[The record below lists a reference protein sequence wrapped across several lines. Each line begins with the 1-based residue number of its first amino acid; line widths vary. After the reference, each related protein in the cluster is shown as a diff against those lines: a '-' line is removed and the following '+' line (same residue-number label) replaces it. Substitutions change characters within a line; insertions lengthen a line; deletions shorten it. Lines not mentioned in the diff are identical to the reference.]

1 MGGEIT
7 VWWGPDDMVS
17 ALGFGT
23 EENMAAVRAMKSS
36 LASWH
41 DATPVCLID
50 RKRLGALAAEQGL
63 AGYTPLERL
72 VLATL
77 GGVVARSGVTPADKR
92 ALIVLATTKG
102 EIGSLGSAPERCDLN
117 RTAEVVGRYF
127 GTAHR
132 PLLISN
138 ACISGVSA
146 IVIAARLIRS
156 GRYDHVFVAGFD
168 LLSDFIVSG
177 FNAFKSVSPTLC
189 RPYDAARDGLTL
201 GEACGAVLLT
211 RDRRLSGTGV
221 SVAGGGISN
230 DANHISAPSRT
241 GDGLWYAIRAALAEA
256 GTGAGEVGLVNT
268 HGTATAYNDEM
279 ESKALHLAG
288 LCGVPCNSLKPYF
301 GHTLGASGVIESIVT
316 VRELCEGTC
325 FGVKGYAECGVPY
338 PPDVSAAHREIRTD
352 TALKTASGFGGCNAA
367 VVFRRAAGPNAAP
380 GNETAE
386 GQGCG
391 PNTGVQGGND
401 CLEAACTRSGT
412 AMSANDRGHGKN
424 AVGHGNP
431 DTGEKASGH
440 AETGTGRHGS
450 GIRCHDTAH
459 VVIAQHPSLPFDA
472 FIRERYRALA
482 DPNMKFSKM
491 DDLCKLA
498 YVASCELLSGHR
510 PDCPAE
516 RIGVVMANRSASL
529 DSDRRHQ
536 AIIDAGDGC
545 GASPAVFVYTLP
557 NIMLGQVAI
566 KHGLK
571 GESTFFA
578 FPDKSS
584 NFIREYAA
592 SLIAEGRMD
601 RPVGLVR
608 IRRRQLR
615 LRTDINRKNGT
626 RYDGRSGTATQTTNY
641 RSAEPRGDH
650 RRRDSDRRAA
660 VRRRA
665 GTRLDRRT
673 GNHPPARKTLRH
685 TAGEPGRS
693 QTDIL
698 FGSHAGRLY
707 PQEPPAMSIA
717 VCGIGIVSA
726 IGIGAGE
733 TLGNLRTGRS
743 GIGKPTLLGS
753 AVDVPVGEVKRDNAA
768 LGELLGIPEREHPS
782 RTALLGMAAAA
793 QAVADAAIPAGARV
807 ALVSGTSV
815 GGMDLTENFYRDFRT
830 DKAKGRLRD
839 VAGHDCADSTQRI
852 ARYCG
857 IGGYTATVST
867 ACSSAANAIVT
878 GALLLG
884 SGMADYVVAGGT
896 DALCRFTLNGFNSL
910 SVLDREPCRPFDA
923 TRAGL
928 NLGEGAGYLVLTHE
942 RPGMRTYCRLAG
954 YANANDAY
962 HQTASSQTGEGA
974 YRAMA
979 GALAQSGLRCVDYI
993 NVHGTATPNN
1003 DLTEGTALRRLFGG
1017 QVPPFSSTK
1026 GYTGHAL
1033 AAAGGIEAVLAVL
1046 AITHGLRYGNP
1057 GFAEPIPELGLH
1069 PVARTQEADVRSVLS
1084 NSFGFGGNCC
1094 SLIFAK

>member
-50 RKRLGALAAEQGL
+50 RKRLGALAAERPGL
-63 AGYTPLERL
+63 AAERPAGKTGAAAAEPAPEQTAGAAANPAAAGQTAEAAAGPAWETTGSPAGSPAGAGQPPAEYTCMERL

-117 RTAEVVGRYF
+117 RTAEVVGRHF
-127 GTAHR
+127 GAAHR

-189 RPYDAARDGLTL
+189 RPYDASRDGLTL

-211 RDRRLSGTGV
+211 RDQRLSGTGV
-221 SVAGGGISN
+221 SVVGGGISN

-268 HGTATAYNDEM
+268 HGTATVYNDEM

-367 VVFRRAAGPNAAP
+367 VVFRRAAGPDATP
-380 GNETAE
+380 GNETAT
-386 GQGCG
+386 GQGSG
-391 PNTGVQGGND
+391 PNTDVQGGND
-401 CLEAACTRSGT
+401 CLEAARARSGT

-431 DTGEKASGH
+431 DTGEKAGGH

-601 RPVGLVR
+601 AVLWGWCEFDGGSYDCELTLTEKTGQDTMEDLELQLKQQIIEALNLEEITADEIATDAPLFGDGLGLDSIDALEITLLLEKHYG
-608 IRRRQLR
+608 IRLANPAQAKPIFYSVATLA
-615 LRTDINRKNGT
+615 DFIRKN
-626 RYDGRSGTATQTTNY
+626 R
-641 RSAEPRGDH
+641 
-650 RRRDSDRRAA
+650 
-660 VRRRA
+660 
-665 GTRLDRRT
+665 
-673 GNHPPARKTLRH
+673 
-685 TAGEPGRS
+685 
-693 QTDIL
+693 
-698 FGSHAGRLY
+698 
-707 PQEPPAMSIA
+707 PQ
-717 VCGIGIVSA
+717 
-726 IGIGAGE
+726 
-733 TLGNLRTGRS
+733 
-743 GIGKPTLLGS
+743 
-753 AVDVPVGEVKRDNAA
+753 
-768 LGELLGIPEREHPS
+768 
-782 RTALLGMAAAA
+782 
-793 QAVADAAIPAGARV
+793 
-807 ALVSGTSV
+807 
-815 GGMDLTENFYRDFRT
+815 
-830 DKAKGRLRD
+830 
-839 VAGHDCADSTQRI
+839 
-852 ARYCG
+852 
-857 IGGYTATVST
+857 
-867 ACSSAANAIVT
+867 
-878 GALLLG
+878 
-884 SGMADYVVAGGT
+884 
-896 DALCRFTLNGFNSL
+896 
-910 SVLDREPCRPFDA
+910 
-923 TRAGL
+923 
-928 NLGEGAGYLVLTHE
+928 
-942 RPGMRTYCRLAG
+942 
-954 YANANDAY
+954 
-962 HQTASSQTGEGA
+962 
-974 YRAMA
+974 
-979 GALAQSGLRCVDYI
+979 
-993 NVHGTATPNN
+993 
-1003 DLTEGTALRRLFGG
+1003 
-1017 QVPPFSSTK
+1017 
-1026 GYTGHAL
+1026 
-1033 AAAGGIEAVLAVL
+1033 
-1046 AITHGLRYGNP
+1046 
-1057 GFAEPIPELGLH
+1057 
-1069 PVARTQEADVRSVLS
+1069 
-1084 NSFGFGGNCC
+1084 
-1094 SLIFAK
+1094 

>member
-1 MGGEIT
+1 M
-7 VWWGPDDMVS
+7 
-17 ALGFGT
+17 
-23 EENMAAVRAMKSS
+23 
-36 LASWH
+36 
-41 DATPVCLID
+41 
-50 RKRLGALAAEQGL
+50 
-63 AGYTPLERL
+63 ERL

-92 ALIVLATTKG
+92 VLIVLATTKG

-117 RTAEVVGRYF
+117 RTAEVVGRHF
-127 GTAHR
+127 GAAHR
-132 PLLISN
+132 PLLVSN

-168 LLSDFIVSG
+168 LLCDFIVSG

-256 GTGAGEVGLVNT
+256 GTGAREVGLVNT

-338 PPDVSAAHREIRTD
+338 PPDLSAAHRKIQTD

-380 GNETAE
+380 GNETTA
-386 GQGCG
+386 GQGSE
-391 PNTGVQGGND
+391 PDTGTQGGND
-401 CLEAACTRSGT
+401 CPEAARARSGT

-424 AVGHGNP
+424 AVGDRNP
-431 DTGEKASGH
+431 DTGEKAGGH

-545 GASPAVFVYTLP
+545 GVSPAVFVYTLP

-601 RPVGLVR
+601 AVLWGWCEFDGGSYDCELTLTEKTGQDTMEDLELQLKQQIIEALNLEEITADEIATDAPLFGDGLGLDSIDALEITLLLEKHYG
-608 IRRRQLR
+608 IRLANPAQAKPIFYSVATLA
-615 LRTDINRKNGT
+615 DYIRKN
-626 RYDGRSGTATQTTNY
+626 R
-641 RSAEPRGDH
+641 
-650 RRRDSDRRAA
+650 
-660 VRRRA
+660 
-665 GTRLDRRT
+665 
-673 GNHPPARKTLRH
+673 
-685 TAGEPGRS
+685 
-693 QTDIL
+693 
-698 FGSHAGRLY
+698 
-707 PQEPPAMSIA
+707 PQ
-717 VCGIGIVSA
+717 
-726 IGIGAGE
+726 
-733 TLGNLRTGRS
+733 
-743 GIGKPTLLGS
+743 
-753 AVDVPVGEVKRDNAA
+753 
-768 LGELLGIPEREHPS
+768 
-782 RTALLGMAAAA
+782 
-793 QAVADAAIPAGARV
+793 
-807 ALVSGTSV
+807 
-815 GGMDLTENFYRDFRT
+815 
-830 DKAKGRLRD
+830 
-839 VAGHDCADSTQRI
+839 
-852 ARYCG
+852 
-857 IGGYTATVST
+857 
-867 ACSSAANAIVT
+867 
-878 GALLLG
+878 
-884 SGMADYVVAGGT
+884 
-896 DALCRFTLNGFNSL
+896 
-910 SVLDREPCRPFDA
+910 
-923 TRAGL
+923 
-928 NLGEGAGYLVLTHE
+928 
-942 RPGMRTYCRLAG
+942 
-954 YANANDAY
+954 
-962 HQTASSQTGEGA
+962 
-974 YRAMA
+974 
-979 GALAQSGLRCVDYI
+979 
-993 NVHGTATPNN
+993 
-1003 DLTEGTALRRLFGG
+1003 
-1017 QVPPFSSTK
+1017 
-1026 GYTGHAL
+1026 
-1033 AAAGGIEAVLAVL
+1033 
-1046 AITHGLRYGNP
+1046 
-1057 GFAEPIPELGLH
+1057 
-1069 PVARTQEADVRSVLS
+1069 
-1084 NSFGFGGNCC
+1084 
-1094 SLIFAK
+1094 

>member
-50 RKRLGALAAEQGL
+50 RKRLGALAAERPGL
-63 AGYTPLERL
+63 AAERPAGKTGAAAAEPAPEQTAGAAANPAAAGQTAEAAVGPAWETTGSPAGAPAGAGQPPAEYTCMERL

-92 ALIVLATTKG
+92 VLIVLATTKG

-117 RTAEVVGRYF
+117 RTAEVVGRHF
-127 GTAHR
+127 GAAHR
-132 PLLISN
+132 PLLVSN

-168 LLSDFIVSG
+168 LLCDFIVSG

-189 RPYDAARDGLTL
+189 RPYDASRDGLTL

-211 RDRRLSGTGV
+211 RDQRLSGTGV
-221 SVAGGGISN
+221 SVVGGGISN

-268 HGTATAYNDEM
+268 HGTATVYNDEM

-431 DTGEKASGH
+431 DTGEKAGGH

-601 RPVGLVR
+601 AVLWGWCEFDGGSYDCELTLTEKTGQDTMEDLELQLKQQIIEALNLEEITADEIATDAPLFGDGLGLDSIDALEITLLLEKHYG
-608 IRRRQLR
+608 IRLANPAEAKPIFYSVAT
-615 LRTDINRKNGT
+615 LADFIRKN
-626 RYDGRSGTATQTTNY
+626 R
-641 RSAEPRGDH
+641 
-650 RRRDSDRRAA
+650 
-660 VRRRA
+660 
-665 GTRLDRRT
+665 
-673 GNHPPARKTLRH
+673 
-685 TAGEPGRS
+685 
-693 QTDIL
+693 
-698 FGSHAGRLY
+698 
-707 PQEPPAMSIA
+707 PQ
-717 VCGIGIVSA
+717 
-726 IGIGAGE
+726 
-733 TLGNLRTGRS
+733 
-743 GIGKPTLLGS
+743 
-753 AVDVPVGEVKRDNAA
+753 
-768 LGELLGIPEREHPS
+768 
-782 RTALLGMAAAA
+782 
-793 QAVADAAIPAGARV
+793 
-807 ALVSGTSV
+807 
-815 GGMDLTENFYRDFRT
+815 
-830 DKAKGRLRD
+830 
-839 VAGHDCADSTQRI
+839 
-852 ARYCG
+852 
-857 IGGYTATVST
+857 
-867 ACSSAANAIVT
+867 
-878 GALLLG
+878 
-884 SGMADYVVAGGT
+884 
-896 DALCRFTLNGFNSL
+896 
-910 SVLDREPCRPFDA
+910 
-923 TRAGL
+923 
-928 NLGEGAGYLVLTHE
+928 
-942 RPGMRTYCRLAG
+942 
-954 YANANDAY
+954 
-962 HQTASSQTGEGA
+962 
-974 YRAMA
+974 
-979 GALAQSGLRCVDYI
+979 
-993 NVHGTATPNN
+993 
-1003 DLTEGTALRRLFGG
+1003 
-1017 QVPPFSSTK
+1017 
-1026 GYTGHAL
+1026 
-1033 AAAGGIEAVLAVL
+1033 
-1046 AITHGLRYGNP
+1046 
-1057 GFAEPIPELGLH
+1057 
-1069 PVARTQEADVRSVLS
+1069 
-1084 NSFGFGGNCC
+1084 
-1094 SLIFAK
+1094 

>member
-1 MGGEIT
+1 MGSEIT

-23 EENMAAVRAMKSS
+23 EENMTAVRAMKSS

-92 ALIVLATTKG
+92 TLIVLATTKG

-117 RTAEVVGRYF
+117 RTAEVVGRHF
-127 GTAHR
+127 GAAHR
-132 PLLISN
+132 PLLVSN

-168 LLSDFIVSG
+168 LLCDFIVSG

-189 RPYDAARDGLTL
+189 RPYDASRDGLTL

-211 RDRRLSGTGV
+211 RDQRLSGTGV
-221 SVAGGGISN
+221 SVVGGGISN

-268 HGTATAYNDEM
+268 HGTATVYNDEM

-431 DTGEKASGH
+431 DTGEKAGGH

-584 NFIREYAA
+584 NFIREYTA

-601 RPVGLVR
+601 AVLWGWCEFDGGSYDCELTLTEKTGQDTMEDLELQLKQQIIEALNLEEITADEIATDAPLFGDGLGLDSIDALEITLLLEKHYG
-608 IRRRQLR
+608 IRLANPAQAKPIFYSVATLA
-615 LRTDINRKNGT
+615 DFIRKN
-626 RYDGRSGTATQTTNY
+626 R
-641 RSAEPRGDH
+641 
-650 RRRDSDRRAA
+650 
-660 VRRRA
+660 
-665 GTRLDRRT
+665 
-673 GNHPPARKTLRH
+673 
-685 TAGEPGRS
+685 
-693 QTDIL
+693 
-698 FGSHAGRLY
+698 
-707 PQEPPAMSIA
+707 PQ
-717 VCGIGIVSA
+717 
-726 IGIGAGE
+726 
-733 TLGNLRTGRS
+733 
-743 GIGKPTLLGS
+743 
-753 AVDVPVGEVKRDNAA
+753 
-768 LGELLGIPEREHPS
+768 
-782 RTALLGMAAAA
+782 
-793 QAVADAAIPAGARV
+793 
-807 ALVSGTSV
+807 
-815 GGMDLTENFYRDFRT
+815 
-830 DKAKGRLRD
+830 
-839 VAGHDCADSTQRI
+839 
-852 ARYCG
+852 
-857 IGGYTATVST
+857 
-867 ACSSAANAIVT
+867 
-878 GALLLG
+878 
-884 SGMADYVVAGGT
+884 
-896 DALCRFTLNGFNSL
+896 
-910 SVLDREPCRPFDA
+910 
-923 TRAGL
+923 
-928 NLGEGAGYLVLTHE
+928 
-942 RPGMRTYCRLAG
+942 
-954 YANANDAY
+954 
-962 HQTASSQTGEGA
+962 
-974 YRAMA
+974 
-979 GALAQSGLRCVDYI
+979 
-993 NVHGTATPNN
+993 
-1003 DLTEGTALRRLFGG
+1003 
-1017 QVPPFSSTK
+1017 
-1026 GYTGHAL
+1026 
-1033 AAAGGIEAVLAVL
+1033 
-1046 AITHGLRYGNP
+1046 
-1057 GFAEPIPELGLH
+1057 
-1069 PVARTQEADVRSVLS
+1069 
-1084 NSFGFGGNCC
+1084 
-1094 SLIFAK
+1094 

>member
-1 MGGEIT
+1 MGSEIT

-41 DATPVCLID
+41 DSTPVCLID
-50 RKRLGALAAEQGL
+50 RKRLGALAAERPGL
-63 AGYTPLERL
+63 AAERPAGKTGAAAAEPAPEQTAGAAANPAAAGQTAEAAVGPAWETTGSPAGAPAGAGQPPAEYTCMERL

-92 ALIVLATTKG
+92 VLIVLATTKG

-117 RTAEVVGRYF
+117 RTAEVVGRHF
-127 GTAHR
+127 GAAHR
-132 PLLISN
+132 PLLVSN

-211 RDRRLSGTGV
+211 RDRRLSATGV
-221 SVAGGGISN
+221 SVVGGGISN

-256 GTGAGEVGLVNT
+256 GIGAGEIGLVNT
-268 HGTATAYNDEM
+268 HGTATVYNDEM
-279 ESKALHLAG
+279 ESRALHLAG

-431 DTGEKASGH
+431 DTGEKAGGH

-584 NFIREYAA
+584 NFIREYAT

-601 RPVGLVR
+601 AVLWGWCEFDGGSYDCELTLTEKTGQNTMEDLELQLKQQIIEALNLEEITADEIATDAPLFGDGLGLDSIDALEITLLLEKHYG
-608 IRRRQLR
+608 IRLANPAQAKPIFYSVATLA
-615 LRTDINRKNGT
+615 DFIRKN
-626 RYDGRSGTATQTTNY
+626 R
-641 RSAEPRGDH
+641 
-650 RRRDSDRRAA
+650 
-660 VRRRA
+660 
-665 GTRLDRRT
+665 
-673 GNHPPARKTLRH
+673 
-685 TAGEPGRS
+685 
-693 QTDIL
+693 
-698 FGSHAGRLY
+698 
-707 PQEPPAMSIA
+707 PQ
-717 VCGIGIVSA
+717 
-726 IGIGAGE
+726 
-733 TLGNLRTGRS
+733 
-743 GIGKPTLLGS
+743 
-753 AVDVPVGEVKRDNAA
+753 
-768 LGELLGIPEREHPS
+768 
-782 RTALLGMAAAA
+782 
-793 QAVADAAIPAGARV
+793 
-807 ALVSGTSV
+807 
-815 GGMDLTENFYRDFRT
+815 
-830 DKAKGRLRD
+830 
-839 VAGHDCADSTQRI
+839 
-852 ARYCG
+852 
-857 IGGYTATVST
+857 
-867 ACSSAANAIVT
+867 
-878 GALLLG
+878 
-884 SGMADYVVAGGT
+884 
-896 DALCRFTLNGFNSL
+896 
-910 SVLDREPCRPFDA
+910 
-923 TRAGL
+923 
-928 NLGEGAGYLVLTHE
+928 
-942 RPGMRTYCRLAG
+942 
-954 YANANDAY
+954 
-962 HQTASSQTGEGA
+962 
-974 YRAMA
+974 
-979 GALAQSGLRCVDYI
+979 
-993 NVHGTATPNN
+993 
-1003 DLTEGTALRRLFGG
+1003 
-1017 QVPPFSSTK
+1017 
-1026 GYTGHAL
+1026 
-1033 AAAGGIEAVLAVL
+1033 
-1046 AITHGLRYGNP
+1046 
-1057 GFAEPIPELGLH
+1057 
-1069 PVARTQEADVRSVLS
+1069 
-1084 NSFGFGGNCC
+1084 
-1094 SLIFAK
+1094 

>member
-1 MGGEIT
+1 MGSEIT

-41 DATPVCLID
+41 DSTPVCLID
-50 RKRLGALAAEQGL
+50 RKRLGALAAERPGL
-63 AGYTPLERL
+63 AAERPAGKTGAAANPAAAGQTAEAAAGPTWETTGSPAGSPAGAGQPPAEYTCMERL

-92 ALIVLATTKG
+92 VLIVLATTKG

-117 RTAEVVGRYF
+117 RTAEVVGRHF
-127 GTAHR
+127 GAAHR

-211 RDRRLSGTGV
+211 RDRRLSATGV

-241 GDGLWYAIRAALAEA
+241 AGDGLWYAIRAALAEA
-256 GTGAGEVGLVNT
+256 GIGAGEIGLVNT
-268 HGTATAYNDEM
+268 HGTATVYNDEM
-279 ESKALHLAG
+279 ESRALHLAG

-338 PPDVSAAHREIRTD
+338 PPDVSAAHRKIRTD
-352 TALKTASGFGGCNAA
+352 AALKTASGFGGCNAA
-367 VVFRRAAGPNAAP
+367 VVFRRAAGPDAAP
-380 GNETAE
+380 GNETAT

-401 CLEAACTRSGT
+401 CLEAARARSGT
-412 AMSANDRGHGKN
+412 AMSANDRARGKN

-431 DTGEKASGH
+431 DTGEKAGGH

-601 RPVGLVR
+601 AVLWGWCEFDGGSYDCELTLTEKTGQDTMEDLELQLKQQIIEALNLEEITADEIATDAPLFGDGLGLDSIDALEITLLLEKHYG
-608 IRRRQLR
+608 IRLANPAEAKPIFYSVAT
-615 LRTDINRKNGT
+615 LADFIRKN
-626 RYDGRSGTATQTTNY
+626 R
-641 RSAEPRGDH
+641 
-650 RRRDSDRRAA
+650 
-660 VRRRA
+660 
-665 GTRLDRRT
+665 
-673 GNHPPARKTLRH
+673 
-685 TAGEPGRS
+685 
-693 QTDIL
+693 
-698 FGSHAGRLY
+698 
-707 PQEPPAMSIA
+707 PQ
-717 VCGIGIVSA
+717 
-726 IGIGAGE
+726 
-733 TLGNLRTGRS
+733 
-743 GIGKPTLLGS
+743 
-753 AVDVPVGEVKRDNAA
+753 
-768 LGELLGIPEREHPS
+768 
-782 RTALLGMAAAA
+782 
-793 QAVADAAIPAGARV
+793 
-807 ALVSGTSV
+807 
-815 GGMDLTENFYRDFRT
+815 
-830 DKAKGRLRD
+830 
-839 VAGHDCADSTQRI
+839 
-852 ARYCG
+852 
-857 IGGYTATVST
+857 
-867 ACSSAANAIVT
+867 
-878 GALLLG
+878 
-884 SGMADYVVAGGT
+884 
-896 DALCRFTLNGFNSL
+896 
-910 SVLDREPCRPFDA
+910 
-923 TRAGL
+923 
-928 NLGEGAGYLVLTHE
+928 
-942 RPGMRTYCRLAG
+942 
-954 YANANDAY
+954 
-962 HQTASSQTGEGA
+962 
-974 YRAMA
+974 
-979 GALAQSGLRCVDYI
+979 
-993 NVHGTATPNN
+993 
-1003 DLTEGTALRRLFGG
+1003 
-1017 QVPPFSSTK
+1017 
-1026 GYTGHAL
+1026 
-1033 AAAGGIEAVLAVL
+1033 
-1046 AITHGLRYGNP
+1046 
-1057 GFAEPIPELGLH
+1057 
-1069 PVARTQEADVRSVLS
+1069 
-1084 NSFGFGGNCC
+1084 
-1094 SLIFAK
+1094 

>member
-1 MGGEIT
+1 MGSEIT

-41 DATPVCLID
+41 DSTPVCLID
-50 RKRLGALAAEQGL
+50 RKRLGALAAERPGL
-63 AGYTPLERL
+63 AAERPAGKTGAAAAEPAPEQTAGAAANPAAAGQTAEAAVGPAWETTGSPAGAPAGAGQPPAEYTCMERL

-92 ALIVLATTKG
+92 VLIVLATTKG

-117 RTAEVVGRYF
+117 RTAEVVGRHF
-127 GTAHR
+127 GAAHR
-132 PLLISN
+132 PLLVSN

-221 SVAGGGISN
+221 SVVGGGISN

-268 HGTATAYNDEM
+268 HGTATVYNDEM

-431 DTGEKASGH
+431 DTGEKAGGH

-584 NFIREYAA
+584 NFIREYTA

-601 RPVGLVR
+601 AVLWGWCEFDGGSYDCELTLTEKTGQDTMEDLELQLKQQIIEALNLEEITADEIATDAPLFGDGLGLDSIDALEITLLLEKHYG
-608 IRRRQLR
+608 IRLANPAQAKPIFYSVATLA
-615 LRTDINRKNGT
+615 DFIRKN
-626 RYDGRSGTATQTTNY
+626 R
-641 RSAEPRGDH
+641 
-650 RRRDSDRRAA
+650 
-660 VRRRA
+660 
-665 GTRLDRRT
+665 
-673 GNHPPARKTLRH
+673 
-685 TAGEPGRS
+685 
-693 QTDIL
+693 
-698 FGSHAGRLY
+698 
-707 PQEPPAMSIA
+707 PQ
-717 VCGIGIVSA
+717 
-726 IGIGAGE
+726 
-733 TLGNLRTGRS
+733 
-743 GIGKPTLLGS
+743 
-753 AVDVPVGEVKRDNAA
+753 
-768 LGELLGIPEREHPS
+768 
-782 RTALLGMAAAA
+782 
-793 QAVADAAIPAGARV
+793 
-807 ALVSGTSV
+807 
-815 GGMDLTENFYRDFRT
+815 
-830 DKAKGRLRD
+830 
-839 VAGHDCADSTQRI
+839 
-852 ARYCG
+852 
-857 IGGYTATVST
+857 
-867 ACSSAANAIVT
+867 
-878 GALLLG
+878 
-884 SGMADYVVAGGT
+884 
-896 DALCRFTLNGFNSL
+896 
-910 SVLDREPCRPFDA
+910 
-923 TRAGL
+923 
-928 NLGEGAGYLVLTHE
+928 
-942 RPGMRTYCRLAG
+942 
-954 YANANDAY
+954 
-962 HQTASSQTGEGA
+962 
-974 YRAMA
+974 
-979 GALAQSGLRCVDYI
+979 
-993 NVHGTATPNN
+993 
-1003 DLTEGTALRRLFGG
+1003 
-1017 QVPPFSSTK
+1017 
-1026 GYTGHAL
+1026 
-1033 AAAGGIEAVLAVL
+1033 
-1046 AITHGLRYGNP
+1046 
-1057 GFAEPIPELGLH
+1057 
-1069 PVARTQEADVRSVLS
+1069 
-1084 NSFGFGGNCC
+1084 
-1094 SLIFAK
+1094 

>member
-1 MGGEIT
+1 M
-7 VWWGPDDMVS
+7 
-17 ALGFGT
+17 
-23 EENMAAVRAMKSS
+23 
-36 LASWH
+36 
-41 DATPVCLID
+41 
-50 RKRLGALAAEQGL
+50 
-63 AGYTPLERL
+63 
-72 VLATL
+72 
-77 GGVVARSGVTPADKR
+77 
-92 ALIVLATTKG
+92 
-102 EIGSLGSAPERCDLN
+102 
-117 RTAEVVGRYF
+117 
-127 GTAHR
+127 
-132 PLLISN
+132 
-138 ACISGVSA
+138 
-146 IVIAARLIRS
+146 
-156 GRYDHVFVAGFD
+156 AGFD
-168 LLSDFIVSG
+168 LLCDFIVSG

-211 RDRRLSGTGV
+211 RDQRLSGTGV

-367 VVFRRAAGPNAAP
+367 VVFRRAAGSDAAP

-412 AMSANDRGHGKN
+412 TMSANDRGHGKN

-431 DTGEKASGH
+431 DTGEKAGGH

-536 AIIDAGDGC
+536 TIIDAGDGC

-584 NFIREYAA
+584 NFIREYTA

-601 RPVGLVR
+601 AVLWGWCEFDGGSYDCELTLTEKTGQDTMEDLELQLKQQIIEALNLEEITADEIATDAPLFGDGLGLDSIDALEITLLLEKHYG
-608 IRRRQLR
+608 IRLANPAQAKPIFYSVATLA
-615 LRTDINRKNGT
+615 DFIRKN
-626 RYDGRSGTATQTTNY
+626 R
-641 RSAEPRGDH
+641 
-650 RRRDSDRRAA
+650 
-660 VRRRA
+660 
-665 GTRLDRRT
+665 
-673 GNHPPARKTLRH
+673 
-685 TAGEPGRS
+685 
-693 QTDIL
+693 
-698 FGSHAGRLY
+698 
-707 PQEPPAMSIA
+707 PQ
-717 VCGIGIVSA
+717 
-726 IGIGAGE
+726 
-733 TLGNLRTGRS
+733 
-743 GIGKPTLLGS
+743 
-753 AVDVPVGEVKRDNAA
+753 
-768 LGELLGIPEREHPS
+768 
-782 RTALLGMAAAA
+782 
-793 QAVADAAIPAGARV
+793 
-807 ALVSGTSV
+807 
-815 GGMDLTENFYRDFRT
+815 
-830 DKAKGRLRD
+830 
-839 VAGHDCADSTQRI
+839 
-852 ARYCG
+852 
-857 IGGYTATVST
+857 
-867 ACSSAANAIVT
+867 
-878 GALLLG
+878 
-884 SGMADYVVAGGT
+884 
-896 DALCRFTLNGFNSL
+896 
-910 SVLDREPCRPFDA
+910 
-923 TRAGL
+923 
-928 NLGEGAGYLVLTHE
+928 
-942 RPGMRTYCRLAG
+942 
-954 YANANDAY
+954 
-962 HQTASSQTGEGA
+962 
-974 YRAMA
+974 
-979 GALAQSGLRCVDYI
+979 
-993 NVHGTATPNN
+993 
-1003 DLTEGTALRRLFGG
+1003 
-1017 QVPPFSSTK
+1017 
-1026 GYTGHAL
+1026 
-1033 AAAGGIEAVLAVL
+1033 
-1046 AITHGLRYGNP
+1046 
-1057 GFAEPIPELGLH
+1057 
-1069 PVARTQEADVRSVLS
+1069 
-1084 NSFGFGGNCC
+1084 
-1094 SLIFAK
+1094 

>member
-1 MGGEIT
+1 MGSEIT

-41 DATPVCLID
+41 DSTPVCLID
-50 RKRLGALAAEQGL
+50 RKRLGALAAERPGL
-63 AGYTPLERL
+63 AAERPAGKTGAAAAEPAPEQTAGAAANPAAAGQTAEAAAGPTWETTGSPAGSPAGAGQPPAEYTCMERL

-92 ALIVLATTKG
+92 VLIVLATTKG

-117 RTAEVVGRYF
+117 RTAEVVGRHF
-127 GTAHR
+127 GAAHR
-132 PLLISN
+132 PLLVSN

-211 RDRRLSGTGV
+211 RDRRLSATGV
-221 SVAGGGISN
+221 SVVGGGISN

-268 HGTATAYNDEM
+268 HGTATVYNDEM

-431 DTGEKASGH
+431 DTGEKAGGH

-584 NFIREYAA
+584 NFIREYTA

-601 RPVGLVR
+601 AVLWGWCEFDGGSYDCELTLTEKTGQDTMEDLELQLKQQIIEALNLEEITADEIATDAPLFGDGLGLDSIDALEITLLLEKHYG
-608 IRRRQLR
+608 IRLANPAQAKPIFYSVATLA
-615 LRTDINRKNGT
+615 DFIRKN
-626 RYDGRSGTATQTTNY
+626 R
-641 RSAEPRGDH
+641 
-650 RRRDSDRRAA
+650 
-660 VRRRA
+660 
-665 GTRLDRRT
+665 
-673 GNHPPARKTLRH
+673 
-685 TAGEPGRS
+685 
-693 QTDIL
+693 
-698 FGSHAGRLY
+698 
-707 PQEPPAMSIA
+707 PQ
-717 VCGIGIVSA
+717 
-726 IGIGAGE
+726 
-733 TLGNLRTGRS
+733 
-743 GIGKPTLLGS
+743 
-753 AVDVPVGEVKRDNAA
+753 
-768 LGELLGIPEREHPS
+768 
-782 RTALLGMAAAA
+782 
-793 QAVADAAIPAGARV
+793 
-807 ALVSGTSV
+807 
-815 GGMDLTENFYRDFRT
+815 
-830 DKAKGRLRD
+830 
-839 VAGHDCADSTQRI
+839 
-852 ARYCG
+852 
-857 IGGYTATVST
+857 
-867 ACSSAANAIVT
+867 
-878 GALLLG
+878 
-884 SGMADYVVAGGT
+884 
-896 DALCRFTLNGFNSL
+896 
-910 SVLDREPCRPFDA
+910 
-923 TRAGL
+923 
-928 NLGEGAGYLVLTHE
+928 
-942 RPGMRTYCRLAG
+942 
-954 YANANDAY
+954 
-962 HQTASSQTGEGA
+962 
-974 YRAMA
+974 
-979 GALAQSGLRCVDYI
+979 
-993 NVHGTATPNN
+993 
-1003 DLTEGTALRRLFGG
+1003 
-1017 QVPPFSSTK
+1017 
-1026 GYTGHAL
+1026 
-1033 AAAGGIEAVLAVL
+1033 
-1046 AITHGLRYGNP
+1046 
-1057 GFAEPIPELGLH
+1057 
-1069 PVARTQEADVRSVLS
+1069 
-1084 NSFGFGGNCC
+1084 
-1094 SLIFAK
+1094 

>member
-1 MGGEIT
+1 MGSEIT

-23 EENMAAVRAMKSS
+23 EENMTAVRAMKSS

-41 DATPVCLID
+41 DSTPVCLID

-92 ALIVLATTKG
+92 TLIVLATTKG

-117 RTAEVVGRYF
+117 RTAEVVGRHF
-127 GTAHR
+127 GAAHR
-132 PLLISN
+132 PLLVSN

-168 LLSDFIVSG
+168 LLCDFIVSG

-189 RPYDAARDGLTL
+189 RPYDASRDGLTL

-211 RDRRLSGTGV
+211 RDQRLSGTGV
-221 SVAGGGISN
+221 SVVGGGISN

-268 HGTATAYNDEM
+268 HGTATVYNDEM

-431 DTGEKASGH
+431 DTGEKAGGH

-584 NFIREYAA
+584 NFIREYTA

-601 RPVGLVR
+601 AVLWGWCEFDGGSYDCELTLTEKTGQDTMEDLELQLKQQIIEALNLEEITADEIATDAPLFGDGLGLDSIDALEITLLLEKHYG
-608 IRRRQLR
+608 IRLANPAQAKPIFYSVATLA
-615 LRTDINRKNGT
+615 DFIRKN
-626 RYDGRSGTATQTTNY
+626 R
-641 RSAEPRGDH
+641 
-650 RRRDSDRRAA
+650 
-660 VRRRA
+660 
-665 GTRLDRRT
+665 
-673 GNHPPARKTLRH
+673 
-685 TAGEPGRS
+685 
-693 QTDIL
+693 
-698 FGSHAGRLY
+698 
-707 PQEPPAMSIA
+707 PQ
-717 VCGIGIVSA
+717 
-726 IGIGAGE
+726 
-733 TLGNLRTGRS
+733 
-743 GIGKPTLLGS
+743 
-753 AVDVPVGEVKRDNAA
+753 
-768 LGELLGIPEREHPS
+768 
-782 RTALLGMAAAA
+782 
-793 QAVADAAIPAGARV
+793 
-807 ALVSGTSV
+807 
-815 GGMDLTENFYRDFRT
+815 
-830 DKAKGRLRD
+830 
-839 VAGHDCADSTQRI
+839 
-852 ARYCG
+852 
-857 IGGYTATVST
+857 
-867 ACSSAANAIVT
+867 
-878 GALLLG
+878 
-884 SGMADYVVAGGT
+884 
-896 DALCRFTLNGFNSL
+896 
-910 SVLDREPCRPFDA
+910 
-923 TRAGL
+923 
-928 NLGEGAGYLVLTHE
+928 
-942 RPGMRTYCRLAG
+942 
-954 YANANDAY
+954 
-962 HQTASSQTGEGA
+962 
-974 YRAMA
+974 
-979 GALAQSGLRCVDYI
+979 
-993 NVHGTATPNN
+993 
-1003 DLTEGTALRRLFGG
+1003 
-1017 QVPPFSSTK
+1017 
-1026 GYTGHAL
+1026 
-1033 AAAGGIEAVLAVL
+1033 
-1046 AITHGLRYGNP
+1046 
-1057 GFAEPIPELGLH
+1057 
-1069 PVARTQEADVRSVLS
+1069 
-1084 NSFGFGGNCC
+1084 
-1094 SLIFAK
+1094 

>member
-1 MGGEIT
+1 M
-7 VWWGPDDMVS
+7 
-17 ALGFGT
+17 
-23 EENMAAVRAMKSS
+23 
-36 LASWH
+36 
-41 DATPVCLID
+41 
-50 RKRLGALAAEQGL
+50 
-63 AGYTPLERL
+63 ERL

-168 LLSDFIVSG
+168 LLCDFIVSG

-221 SVAGGGISN
+221 SVVGGGISN

-268 HGTATAYNDEM
+268 HGTATVYNDEM

-431 DTGEKASGH
+431 DTGEKAGGH

-601 RPVGLVR
+601 AVLWGWCEFDGGSYDCELTLTEKTGQDTMEDLELQLKQQIIEALNLEEITADEIATDAPLFGDGLGLDSIDALEITLLLEKHYG
-608 IRRRQLR
+608 IRLANPAEAKPIFYSVAT
-615 LRTDINRKNGT
+615 LADFIRKN
-626 RYDGRSGTATQTTNY
+626 R
-641 RSAEPRGDH
+641 
-650 RRRDSDRRAA
+650 
-660 VRRRA
+660 
-665 GTRLDRRT
+665 
-673 GNHPPARKTLRH
+673 
-685 TAGEPGRS
+685 
-693 QTDIL
+693 
-698 FGSHAGRLY
+698 
-707 PQEPPAMSIA
+707 PQ
-717 VCGIGIVSA
+717 
-726 IGIGAGE
+726 
-733 TLGNLRTGRS
+733 
-743 GIGKPTLLGS
+743 
-753 AVDVPVGEVKRDNAA
+753 
-768 LGELLGIPEREHPS
+768 
-782 RTALLGMAAAA
+782 
-793 QAVADAAIPAGARV
+793 
-807 ALVSGTSV
+807 
-815 GGMDLTENFYRDFRT
+815 
-830 DKAKGRLRD
+830 
-839 VAGHDCADSTQRI
+839 
-852 ARYCG
+852 
-857 IGGYTATVST
+857 
-867 ACSSAANAIVT
+867 
-878 GALLLG
+878 
-884 SGMADYVVAGGT
+884 
-896 DALCRFTLNGFNSL
+896 
-910 SVLDREPCRPFDA
+910 
-923 TRAGL
+923 
-928 NLGEGAGYLVLTHE
+928 
-942 RPGMRTYCRLAG
+942 
-954 YANANDAY
+954 
-962 HQTASSQTGEGA
+962 
-974 YRAMA
+974 
-979 GALAQSGLRCVDYI
+979 
-993 NVHGTATPNN
+993 
-1003 DLTEGTALRRLFGG
+1003 
-1017 QVPPFSSTK
+1017 
-1026 GYTGHAL
+1026 
-1033 AAAGGIEAVLAVL
+1033 
-1046 AITHGLRYGNP
+1046 
-1057 GFAEPIPELGLH
+1057 
-1069 PVARTQEADVRSVLS
+1069 
-1084 NSFGFGGNCC
+1084 
-1094 SLIFAK
+1094 

>member
-1 MGGEIT
+1 MGSEIT

-23 EENMAAVRAMKSS
+23 EENMTAVRAMKSS

-41 DATPVCLID
+41 DSTPVCLID
-50 RKRLGALAAEQGL
+50 RKRLGALAAERPGL
-63 AGYTPLERL
+63 AAERPAGKTGAAAAEPAPEQTAGAAANPAAAGQTAEAAVGPAWETTGSPAGAPAGAGQPPAEYTCMERL

-92 ALIVLATTKG
+92 VLIVLATTKG

-117 RTAEVVGRYF
+117 RTAEVVGRHF
-127 GTAHR
+127 GAAHR
-132 PLLISN
+132 PLLVSN

-168 LLSDFIVSG
+168 LLCDFIVSG

-189 RPYDAARDGLTL
+189 RPYDASRDGLTL

-211 RDRRLSGTGV
+211 RDQRLSGTGV
-221 SVAGGGISN
+221 SVVGGGISN

-268 HGTATAYNDEM
+268 HGTATVYNDEM

-431 DTGEKASGH
+431 DTGEKAGGH

-584 NFIREYAA
+584 NFIREYTA

-601 RPVGLVR
+601 AVLWGWCEFDGGSYDCELTLTEKTGQDTMEDLELQLKQQIIEALNLEEITADEIATDAPLFGDGLGLDSIDALEITLLLEKHYG
-608 IRRRQLR
+608 IRLANPAQAKPIFYSVATLA
-615 LRTDINRKNGT
+615 DYIRKN
-626 RYDGRSGTATQTTNY
+626 R
-641 RSAEPRGDH
+641 
-650 RRRDSDRRAA
+650 
-660 VRRRA
+660 
-665 GTRLDRRT
+665 
-673 GNHPPARKTLRH
+673 
-685 TAGEPGRS
+685 
-693 QTDIL
+693 
-698 FGSHAGRLY
+698 
-707 PQEPPAMSIA
+707 PQ
-717 VCGIGIVSA
+717 
-726 IGIGAGE
+726 
-733 TLGNLRTGRS
+733 
-743 GIGKPTLLGS
+743 
-753 AVDVPVGEVKRDNAA
+753 
-768 LGELLGIPEREHPS
+768 
-782 RTALLGMAAAA
+782 
-793 QAVADAAIPAGARV
+793 
-807 ALVSGTSV
+807 
-815 GGMDLTENFYRDFRT
+815 
-830 DKAKGRLRD
+830 
-839 VAGHDCADSTQRI
+839 
-852 ARYCG
+852 
-857 IGGYTATVST
+857 
-867 ACSSAANAIVT
+867 
-878 GALLLG
+878 
-884 SGMADYVVAGGT
+884 
-896 DALCRFTLNGFNSL
+896 
-910 SVLDREPCRPFDA
+910 
-923 TRAGL
+923 
-928 NLGEGAGYLVLTHE
+928 
-942 RPGMRTYCRLAG
+942 
-954 YANANDAY
+954 
-962 HQTASSQTGEGA
+962 
-974 YRAMA
+974 
-979 GALAQSGLRCVDYI
+979 
-993 NVHGTATPNN
+993 
-1003 DLTEGTALRRLFGG
+1003 
-1017 QVPPFSSTK
+1017 
-1026 GYTGHAL
+1026 
-1033 AAAGGIEAVLAVL
+1033 
-1046 AITHGLRYGNP
+1046 
-1057 GFAEPIPELGLH
+1057 
-1069 PVARTQEADVRSVLS
+1069 
-1084 NSFGFGGNCC
+1084 
-1094 SLIFAK
+1094 

>member
-1 MGGEIT
+1 MGSEIT

-23 EENMAAVRAMKSS
+23 EENMTAVRAMKSS

-41 DATPVCLID
+41 DSTPVCLID

-92 ALIVLATTKG
+92 TLIVLATTKG

-117 RTAEVVGRYF
+117 RTAEVVGRHF
-127 GTAHR
+127 GAAHR

-168 LLSDFIVSG
+168 LLCDFIVSG

-211 RDRRLSGTGV
+211 RDQRLSGTGV
-221 SVAGGGISN
+221 SVVGGGISN

-256 GTGAGEVGLVNT
+256 GIGAGEIGLVNT
-268 HGTATAYNDEM
+268 HGTATVYNDEM

-431 DTGEKASGH
+431 DTGEKAGGH

-584 NFIREYAA
+584 NFIREYTA

-601 RPVGLVR
+601 AVLWGWCEFDGGSYDCELTLTEKTGQDTMEDLELQLKQQIIEALNLEEITADEIATDAPLFGDGLGLDSIDALEITLLLEKHYG
-608 IRRRQLR
+608 IRLANPAQAKPIFYSVATLA
-615 LRTDINRKNGT
+615 DFIRKN
-626 RYDGRSGTATQTTNY
+626 R
-641 RSAEPRGDH
+641 
-650 RRRDSDRRAA
+650 
-660 VRRRA
+660 
-665 GTRLDRRT
+665 
-673 GNHPPARKTLRH
+673 
-685 TAGEPGRS
+685 
-693 QTDIL
+693 
-698 FGSHAGRLY
+698 
-707 PQEPPAMSIA
+707 PQ
-717 VCGIGIVSA
+717 
-726 IGIGAGE
+726 
-733 TLGNLRTGRS
+733 
-743 GIGKPTLLGS
+743 
-753 AVDVPVGEVKRDNAA
+753 
-768 LGELLGIPEREHPS
+768 
-782 RTALLGMAAAA
+782 
-793 QAVADAAIPAGARV
+793 
-807 ALVSGTSV
+807 
-815 GGMDLTENFYRDFRT
+815 
-830 DKAKGRLRD
+830 
-839 VAGHDCADSTQRI
+839 
-852 ARYCG
+852 
-857 IGGYTATVST
+857 
-867 ACSSAANAIVT
+867 
-878 GALLLG
+878 
-884 SGMADYVVAGGT
+884 
-896 DALCRFTLNGFNSL
+896 
-910 SVLDREPCRPFDA
+910 
-923 TRAGL
+923 
-928 NLGEGAGYLVLTHE
+928 
-942 RPGMRTYCRLAG
+942 
-954 YANANDAY
+954 
-962 HQTASSQTGEGA
+962 
-974 YRAMA
+974 
-979 GALAQSGLRCVDYI
+979 
-993 NVHGTATPNN
+993 
-1003 DLTEGTALRRLFGG
+1003 
-1017 QVPPFSSTK
+1017 
-1026 GYTGHAL
+1026 
-1033 AAAGGIEAVLAVL
+1033 
-1046 AITHGLRYGNP
+1046 
-1057 GFAEPIPELGLH
+1057 
-1069 PVARTQEADVRSVLS
+1069 
-1084 NSFGFGGNCC
+1084 
-1094 SLIFAK
+1094 

>member
-132 PLLISN
+132 PLLVSN

-168 LLSDFIVSG
+168 LLCDFIVSG

-431 DTGEKASGH
+431 DTGEKAGGH

-459 VVIAQHPSLPFDA
+459 VVGHIFD
-472 FIRERYRALA
+472 
-482 DPNMKFSKM
+482 MKPPI
-491 DDLCKLA
+491 
-498 YVASCELLSGHR
+498 E
-510 PDCPAE
+510 
-516 RIGVVMANRSASL
+516 
-529 DSDRRHQ
+529 
-536 AIIDAGDGC
+536 
-545 GASPAVFVYTLP
+545 T
-557 NIMLGQVAI
+557 
-566 KHGLK
+566 
-571 GESTFFA
+571 
-578 FPDKSS
+578 
-584 NFIREYAA
+584 
-592 SLIAEGRMD
+592 
-601 RPVGLVR
+601 
-608 IRRRQLR
+608 
-615 LRTDINRKNGT
+615 T
-626 RYDGRSGTATQTTNY
+626 R
-641 RSAEPRGDH
+641 
-650 RRRDSDRRAA
+650 
-660 VRRRA
+660 
-665 GTRLDRRT
+665 
-673 GNHPPARKTLRH
+673 
-685 TAGEPGRS
+685 
-693 QTDIL
+693 
-698 FGSHAGRLY
+698 
-707 PQEPPAMSIA
+707 
-717 VCGIGIVSA
+717 
-726 IGIGAGE
+726 
-733 TLGNLRTGRS
+733 
-743 GIGKPTLLGS
+743 
-753 AVDVPVGEVKRDNAA
+753 
-768 LGELLGIPEREHPS
+768 
-782 RTALLGMAAAA
+782 
-793 QAVADAAIPAGARV
+793 
-807 ALVSGTSV
+807 
-815 GGMDLTENFYRDFRT
+815 
-830 DKAKGRLRD
+830 
-839 VAGHDCADSTQRI
+839 
-852 ARYCG
+852 
-857 IGGYTATVST
+857 
-867 ACSSAANAIVT
+867 
-878 GALLLG
+878 
-884 SGMADYVVAGGT
+884 
-896 DALCRFTLNGFNSL
+896 
-910 SVLDREPCRPFDA
+910 
-923 TRAGL
+923 
-928 NLGEGAGYLVLTHE
+928 
-942 RPGMRTYCRLAG
+942 
-954 YANANDAY
+954 
-962 HQTASSQTGEGA
+962 
-974 YRAMA
+974 
-979 GALAQSGLRCVDYI
+979 
-993 NVHGTATPNN
+993 
-1003 DLTEGTALRRLFGG
+1003 
-1017 QVPPFSSTK
+1017 
-1026 GYTGHAL
+1026 
-1033 AAAGGIEAVLAVL
+1033 
-1046 AITHGLRYGNP
+1046 
-1057 GFAEPIPELGLH
+1057 
-1069 PVARTQEADVRSVLS
+1069 
-1084 NSFGFGGNCC
+1084 
-1094 SLIFAK
+1094 

>member
-1 MGGEIT
+1 MGSEIT

-23 EENMAAVRAMKSS
+23 EENMTAVRAMKSS

-41 DATPVCLID
+41 DSTPVCLID
-50 RKRLGALAAEQGL
+50 RKRLGALAAERPGL
-63 AGYTPLERL
+63 AAERPAGKTGAAAAEPAPEQTAGAAANPAAAGQTAEAAAGPAWETTGSPAGSPAGAGQPPAEYTCMERL

-92 ALIVLATTKG
+92 TLIVLATTKG

-117 RTAEVVGRYF
+117 RTAEVVGRHF
-127 GTAHR
+127 GAAHR
-132 PLLISN
+132 PLLVSN

-168 LLSDFIVSG
+168 LLCDFIVSG

-189 RPYDAARDGLTL
+189 RPYDASRDGLTL

-211 RDRRLSGTGV
+211 RDQRLSGTGV
-221 SVAGGGISN
+221 SVVGGGISN

-268 HGTATAYNDEM
+268 HGTATVYNDEM

-367 VVFRRAAGPNAAP
+367 VVFRRAAGSDAAP

-401 CLEAACTRSGT
+401 CLEAARARSGT
-412 AMSANDRGHGKN
+412 AMSANDRARGKN

-431 DTGEKASGH
+431 DTGEKADGH

-601 RPVGLVR
+601 AVLWGWCEFDGGSYDCELTLTEKTGQDTMEDLELQLKQQIIEALNLEEITADEIATDAPLFGDGLGLDSIDALEITLLLEKHYG
-608 IRRRQLR
+608 IRLANPAQAKPIFYSVATLA
-615 LRTDINRKNGT
+615 DFIRKN
-626 RYDGRSGTATQTTNY
+626 R
-641 RSAEPRGDH
+641 
-650 RRRDSDRRAA
+650 
-660 VRRRA
+660 
-665 GTRLDRRT
+665 
-673 GNHPPARKTLRH
+673 
-685 TAGEPGRS
+685 
-693 QTDIL
+693 
-698 FGSHAGRLY
+698 
-707 PQEPPAMSIA
+707 PQ
-717 VCGIGIVSA
+717 
-726 IGIGAGE
+726 
-733 TLGNLRTGRS
+733 
-743 GIGKPTLLGS
+743 
-753 AVDVPVGEVKRDNAA
+753 
-768 LGELLGIPEREHPS
+768 
-782 RTALLGMAAAA
+782 
-793 QAVADAAIPAGARV
+793 
-807 ALVSGTSV
+807 
-815 GGMDLTENFYRDFRT
+815 
-830 DKAKGRLRD
+830 
-839 VAGHDCADSTQRI
+839 
-852 ARYCG
+852 
-857 IGGYTATVST
+857 
-867 ACSSAANAIVT
+867 
-878 GALLLG
+878 
-884 SGMADYVVAGGT
+884 
-896 DALCRFTLNGFNSL
+896 
-910 SVLDREPCRPFDA
+910 
-923 TRAGL
+923 
-928 NLGEGAGYLVLTHE
+928 
-942 RPGMRTYCRLAG
+942 
-954 YANANDAY
+954 
-962 HQTASSQTGEGA
+962 
-974 YRAMA
+974 
-979 GALAQSGLRCVDYI
+979 
-993 NVHGTATPNN
+993 
-1003 DLTEGTALRRLFGG
+1003 
-1017 QVPPFSSTK
+1017 
-1026 GYTGHAL
+1026 
-1033 AAAGGIEAVLAVL
+1033 
-1046 AITHGLRYGNP
+1046 
-1057 GFAEPIPELGLH
+1057 
-1069 PVARTQEADVRSVLS
+1069 
-1084 NSFGFGGNCC
+1084 
-1094 SLIFAK
+1094 

>member
-1 MGGEIT
+1 MGSEIT

-41 DATPVCLID
+41 DSTPVCLID
-50 RKRLGALAAEQGL
+50 RKRLGALAAERPGL
-63 AGYTPLERL
+63 AAERPAGKTGAAAAEPAPEQTAGAAANPAAAGQTAEAAVGPAWETTGSPAGAPAGAGQPPAEYTCMERL

-92 ALIVLATTKG
+92 VLIVLATTKG

-117 RTAEVVGRYF
+117 RTAEVVGRHF
-127 GTAHR
+127 GAAHR
-132 PLLISN
+132 PLLVSN

-189 RPYDAARDGLTL
+189 RPYDASRDGLTL

-211 RDRRLSGTGV
+211 RDQRLSGTGV
-221 SVAGGGISN
+221 SVVGGGISN

-268 HGTATAYNDEM
+268 HGTATVYNDEM

-431 DTGEKASGH
+431 DTGEKAGGH

-584 NFIREYAA
+584 NFIREYTA

-601 RPVGLVR
+601 AVLWGWCEFDGGSYDCELTLTEKTGQDTMEDLELQLKQQIIEALNLEEITADEIATDAPLFGDGLGLDSIDALEITLLLEKHYG
-608 IRRRQLR
+608 IRLANPAQAKPIFYSVATLA
-615 LRTDINRKNGT
+615 DFIRKN
-626 RYDGRSGTATQTTNY
+626 R
-641 RSAEPRGDH
+641 
-650 RRRDSDRRAA
+650 
-660 VRRRA
+660 
-665 GTRLDRRT
+665 
-673 GNHPPARKTLRH
+673 
-685 TAGEPGRS
+685 
-693 QTDIL
+693 
-698 FGSHAGRLY
+698 
-707 PQEPPAMSIA
+707 PQ
-717 VCGIGIVSA
+717 
-726 IGIGAGE
+726 
-733 TLGNLRTGRS
+733 
-743 GIGKPTLLGS
+743 
-753 AVDVPVGEVKRDNAA
+753 
-768 LGELLGIPEREHPS
+768 
-782 RTALLGMAAAA
+782 
-793 QAVADAAIPAGARV
+793 
-807 ALVSGTSV
+807 
-815 GGMDLTENFYRDFRT
+815 
-830 DKAKGRLRD
+830 
-839 VAGHDCADSTQRI
+839 
-852 ARYCG
+852 
-857 IGGYTATVST
+857 
-867 ACSSAANAIVT
+867 
-878 GALLLG
+878 
-884 SGMADYVVAGGT
+884 
-896 DALCRFTLNGFNSL
+896 
-910 SVLDREPCRPFDA
+910 
-923 TRAGL
+923 
-928 NLGEGAGYLVLTHE
+928 
-942 RPGMRTYCRLAG
+942 
-954 YANANDAY
+954 
-962 HQTASSQTGEGA
+962 
-974 YRAMA
+974 
-979 GALAQSGLRCVDYI
+979 
-993 NVHGTATPNN
+993 
-1003 DLTEGTALRRLFGG
+1003 
-1017 QVPPFSSTK
+1017 
-1026 GYTGHAL
+1026 
-1033 AAAGGIEAVLAVL
+1033 
-1046 AITHGLRYGNP
+1046 
-1057 GFAEPIPELGLH
+1057 
-1069 PVARTQEADVRSVLS
+1069 
-1084 NSFGFGGNCC
+1084 
-1094 SLIFAK
+1094 

>member
-1 MGGEIT
+1 MGSEIT

-41 DATPVCLID
+41 DSTPVCLID
-50 RKRLGALAAEQGL
+50 RKRLGALAAERPGL
-63 AGYTPLERL
+63 AAERPAGKTGAAAAEPAPEQTAGAAANPAAAGQTAEAAVGPAWETTGSPAGAPAGAGQPPAEYTCMERL

-92 ALIVLATTKG
+92 TLIVLATTKG

-117 RTAEVVGRYF
+117 RTAEVVGRHF
-127 GTAHR
+127 GAAHR
-132 PLLISN
+132 PLLVSN

-168 LLSDFIVSG
+168 LLCDFIVSG

-189 RPYDAARDGLTL
+189 RPYDASRDGLTL

-211 RDRRLSGTGV
+211 RDQRLSGTGV
-221 SVAGGGISN
+221 SVVGGGISN

-268 HGTATAYNDEM
+268 HGTATVYNDEM

-431 DTGEKASGH
+431 DTGEKAGGH

-584 NFIREYAA
+584 NFIREYTA

-601 RPVGLVR
+601 AVLWGWCEFDGGSYDCELTLTEKTGQDTMEDLELQLKQQIIEALNLEEITADEIATDAPLFGDGLGLDSIDALEITLLLEKHYG
-608 IRRRQLR
+608 IRLANPAQAKPIFYSVATLA
-615 LRTDINRKNGT
+615 DFIRKN
-626 RYDGRSGTATQTTNY
+626 R
-641 RSAEPRGDH
+641 
-650 RRRDSDRRAA
+650 
-660 VRRRA
+660 
-665 GTRLDRRT
+665 
-673 GNHPPARKTLRH
+673 
-685 TAGEPGRS
+685 
-693 QTDIL
+693 
-698 FGSHAGRLY
+698 
-707 PQEPPAMSIA
+707 PQ
-717 VCGIGIVSA
+717 
-726 IGIGAGE
+726 
-733 TLGNLRTGRS
+733 
-743 GIGKPTLLGS
+743 
-753 AVDVPVGEVKRDNAA
+753 
-768 LGELLGIPEREHPS
+768 
-782 RTALLGMAAAA
+782 
-793 QAVADAAIPAGARV
+793 
-807 ALVSGTSV
+807 
-815 GGMDLTENFYRDFRT
+815 
-830 DKAKGRLRD
+830 
-839 VAGHDCADSTQRI
+839 
-852 ARYCG
+852 
-857 IGGYTATVST
+857 
-867 ACSSAANAIVT
+867 
-878 GALLLG
+878 
-884 SGMADYVVAGGT
+884 
-896 DALCRFTLNGFNSL
+896 
-910 SVLDREPCRPFDA
+910 
-923 TRAGL
+923 
-928 NLGEGAGYLVLTHE
+928 
-942 RPGMRTYCRLAG
+942 
-954 YANANDAY
+954 
-962 HQTASSQTGEGA
+962 
-974 YRAMA
+974 
-979 GALAQSGLRCVDYI
+979 
-993 NVHGTATPNN
+993 
-1003 DLTEGTALRRLFGG
+1003 
-1017 QVPPFSSTK
+1017 
-1026 GYTGHAL
+1026 
-1033 AAAGGIEAVLAVL
+1033 
-1046 AITHGLRYGNP
+1046 
-1057 GFAEPIPELGLH
+1057 
-1069 PVARTQEADVRSVLS
+1069 
-1084 NSFGFGGNCC
+1084 
-1094 SLIFAK
+1094 

>member
-1 MGGEIT
+1 MGSEIT

-23 EENMAAVRAMKSS
+23 EENMTAVRAMKSS

-41 DATPVCLID
+41 DSTPVCLID
-50 RKRLGALAAEQGL
+50 RKRLGALAAERPGL
-63 AGYTPLERL
+63 AAERPAGKTGAAAAEPAPEQTAGAAANPAAAGQTAEAAAGPAWETTGSPAGSPAGAGQPPAEYTCMERL

-92 ALIVLATTKG
+92 VLIVLATTKG

-117 RTAEVVGRYF
+117 RTAEVVGRHF
-127 GTAHR
+127 GAAHR

-168 LLSDFIVSG
+168 LLCDFIVSG

-189 RPYDAARDGLTL
+189 RPYDASRDGLTL

-211 RDRRLSGTGV
+211 RDQRLSGTGV
-221 SVAGGGISN
+221 SVVGGGISN

-268 HGTATAYNDEM
+268 HGTATVYNDEM

-338 PPDVSAAHREIRTD
+338 PPNVSAAHRKIRTD
-352 TALKTASGFGGCNAA
+352 AALKTASGFGGCNAA
-367 VVFRRAAGPNAAP
+367 VVFRRAAGPDATP
-380 GNETAE
+380 GNETAT
-386 GQGCG
+386 GQGSG
-391 PNTGVQGGND
+391 PNTDVQGGND
-401 CLEAACTRSGT
+401 CLEAARARSGT
-412 AMSANDRGHGKN
+412 AMSANDRARGKN

-431 DTGEKASGH
+431 DTGEKAGGH

-516 RIGVVMANRSASL
+516 CIGVVMANRSASL

-601 RPVGLVR
+601 AVLWGWCEFDGGSYDCELTLTEKTGQNTMEDLELQLKQQIIEALNLEEITADEIATDAPLFGDGLGLDSIDALEITLLLEKHYG
-608 IRRRQLR
+608 IRLANPAQAKPIFYSVATLA
-615 LRTDINRKNGT
+615 DYIRKN
-626 RYDGRSGTATQTTNY
+626 R
-641 RSAEPRGDH
+641 
-650 RRRDSDRRAA
+650 
-660 VRRRA
+660 
-665 GTRLDRRT
+665 
-673 GNHPPARKTLRH
+673 
-685 TAGEPGRS
+685 
-693 QTDIL
+693 
-698 FGSHAGRLY
+698 
-707 PQEPPAMSIA
+707 PQ
-717 VCGIGIVSA
+717 
-726 IGIGAGE
+726 
-733 TLGNLRTGRS
+733 
-743 GIGKPTLLGS
+743 
-753 AVDVPVGEVKRDNAA
+753 
-768 LGELLGIPEREHPS
+768 
-782 RTALLGMAAAA
+782 
-793 QAVADAAIPAGARV
+793 
-807 ALVSGTSV
+807 
-815 GGMDLTENFYRDFRT
+815 
-830 DKAKGRLRD
+830 
-839 VAGHDCADSTQRI
+839 
-852 ARYCG
+852 
-857 IGGYTATVST
+857 
-867 ACSSAANAIVT
+867 
-878 GALLLG
+878 
-884 SGMADYVVAGGT
+884 
-896 DALCRFTLNGFNSL
+896 
-910 SVLDREPCRPFDA
+910 
-923 TRAGL
+923 
-928 NLGEGAGYLVLTHE
+928 
-942 RPGMRTYCRLAG
+942 
-954 YANANDAY
+954 
-962 HQTASSQTGEGA
+962 
-974 YRAMA
+974 
-979 GALAQSGLRCVDYI
+979 
-993 NVHGTATPNN
+993 
-1003 DLTEGTALRRLFGG
+1003 
-1017 QVPPFSSTK
+1017 
-1026 GYTGHAL
+1026 
-1033 AAAGGIEAVLAVL
+1033 
-1046 AITHGLRYGNP
+1046 
-1057 GFAEPIPELGLH
+1057 
-1069 PVARTQEADVRSVLS
+1069 
-1084 NSFGFGGNCC
+1084 
-1094 SLIFAK
+1094 

>member
-23 EENMAAVRAMKSS
+23 EENMADVRAMKSS

-92 ALIVLATTKG
+92 TLIVLATTKG

-117 RTAEVVGRYF
+117 RTAEVVGRHF
-127 GTAHR
+127 GAAHR
-132 PLLISN
+132 PLLVSN

-168 LLSDFIVSG
+168 LLCDFIVSG

-189 RPYDAARDGLTL
+189 RPYDASRDGLTL

-211 RDRRLSGTGV
+211 RDQRLSGTGV
-221 SVAGGGISN
+221 SVVGGGISN

-268 HGTATAYNDEM
+268 HGTATVYNDEM

-431 DTGEKASGH
+431 DTGEKAGGH

-584 NFIREYAA
+584 NFIREYTA

-601 RPVGLVR
+601 AVLWGWCEFDGGSYDCELTLTEKTGQDTMEDLELQLKQQIIEALNLEEITADEIATDAPLFGDGLGLDSIDALEITLLLEKHYG
-608 IRRRQLR
+608 IRLANPAQAKPIFYSVATLA
-615 LRTDINRKNGT
+615 DFIRKN
-626 RYDGRSGTATQTTNY
+626 R
-641 RSAEPRGDH
+641 
-650 RRRDSDRRAA
+650 
-660 VRRRA
+660 
-665 GTRLDRRT
+665 
-673 GNHPPARKTLRH
+673 
-685 TAGEPGRS
+685 
-693 QTDIL
+693 
-698 FGSHAGRLY
+698 
-707 PQEPPAMSIA
+707 PQ
-717 VCGIGIVSA
+717 
-726 IGIGAGE
+726 
-733 TLGNLRTGRS
+733 
-743 GIGKPTLLGS
+743 
-753 AVDVPVGEVKRDNAA
+753 
-768 LGELLGIPEREHPS
+768 
-782 RTALLGMAAAA
+782 
-793 QAVADAAIPAGARV
+793 
-807 ALVSGTSV
+807 
-815 GGMDLTENFYRDFRT
+815 
-830 DKAKGRLRD
+830 
-839 VAGHDCADSTQRI
+839 
-852 ARYCG
+852 
-857 IGGYTATVST
+857 
-867 ACSSAANAIVT
+867 
-878 GALLLG
+878 
-884 SGMADYVVAGGT
+884 
-896 DALCRFTLNGFNSL
+896 
-910 SVLDREPCRPFDA
+910 
-923 TRAGL
+923 
-928 NLGEGAGYLVLTHE
+928 
-942 RPGMRTYCRLAG
+942 
-954 YANANDAY
+954 
-962 HQTASSQTGEGA
+962 
-974 YRAMA
+974 
-979 GALAQSGLRCVDYI
+979 
-993 NVHGTATPNN
+993 
-1003 DLTEGTALRRLFGG
+1003 
-1017 QVPPFSSTK
+1017 
-1026 GYTGHAL
+1026 
-1033 AAAGGIEAVLAVL
+1033 
-1046 AITHGLRYGNP
+1046 
-1057 GFAEPIPELGLH
+1057 
-1069 PVARTQEADVRSVLS
+1069 
-1084 NSFGFGGNCC
+1084 
-1094 SLIFAK
+1094 